1 MNSSF
6 FSLIQSFWIAYQL
19 ALAVLCLWIAITVFR
34 QRSTATWMTLFGAIL
49 LPVFMLGSRI
59 ISAFFYDSGSGT
71 AALFQALSTGHS
83 VAMLTFLIGL
93 LLHLQRRKLESDRI
107 ADLEAIL
114 QDRQQNSNSRS
125 APPDAK
131 G

>member
-34 QRSTATWMTLFGAIL
+34 QRSTATWMTLIGAIL
-49 LPVFMLGSRI
+49 LPVFMLSSRI

-71 AALFQALSTGHS
+71 AALFQALSIGHS

-114 QDRQQNSNSRS
+114 QDRQQN
-125 APPDAK
+125 PDRR
-131 G
+131 

>member
-6 FSLIQSFWIAYQL
+6 FNLIQTYWIAYQL

-34 QRSTATWMTLFGAIL
+34 QRSAATWMALIGAIF
-49 LPVFMLGSRI
+49 LPVFMLSSRI
-59 ISAFFYDSGSGT
+59 ISAFYRSGSLAGE
-71 AALFQALSTGHS
+71 LLQALSIGHS

-114 QDRQQNSNSRS
+114 QDRQQNSDPR
-125 APPDAK
+125 
-131 G
+131 